1 MAKKGK
7 YIGILGALLVHMAII
22 ALLILVSFT
31 IPEQEEESD
40 ITLMAGGRSSAY
52 GGFNPK
58 TLVDVA
64 ILPEET
70 SIQETP
76 KAPPVEQKLITQTE
90 EEAPAISSVNE
101 KEKAEEA
108 RKFIEQKQKE
118 RKATEAVAK
127 QVAGAFGKST
137 QPANQSTSSTGTGAE
152 NNKTNGTSEGTSSNN
167 GGGYGTFDL
176 SGRSIGGEGLPRPQ
190 YNIQEEGK
198 VVVTITVSPA
208 GFVIGTGIN
217 RQTNTV
223 NSILRKAAEEA
234 AKKARFNEVEGVTNQ
249 IGTIIYYFNLR

>member
-1 MAKKGK
+1 MAKKGN

-31 IPEQEEESD
+31 APKPEEESD
-40 ITLMAGGRSSAY
+40 ITLMGGDRSSAY

-64 ILPEET
+64 ILPEEA
-70 SIQETP
+70 SAQETP
-76 KAPPVEQKLITQTE
+76 KAPPAEQKLITQTE
-90 EEAPAISSVNE
+90 EEAPAISSVKE

-108 RKFIEQKQKE
+108 RKLIEQKQKE
-118 RKATEAVAK
+118 KKATEAVAK

-137 QPANQSTSSTGTGAE
+137 QPENQTTGTGTE
-152 NNKTNGTSEGTSSNN
+152 TNKTGGTSNGSSSNN
-167 GGGYGTFDL
+167 GDGYGTFDL

-198 VVVTITVSPA
+198 VVVTITVNPA
-208 GFVIGTGIN
+208 GFVIGTSIN

-223 NSILRKAAEEA
+223 NPVLRKAAEEA
-234 AKKARFNEVEGVTNQ
+234 AKKARFNEVEGVNNQ
-249 IGTIIYYFNLR
+249 VGTIIYYFNLR

>member
-1 MAKKGK
+1 MAKKSK
-7 YIGILGALLVHMAII
+7 YIGILGALLVHVAII
-22 ALLILVSFT
+22 VLLILVSFT

-58 TLVDVA
+58 TLVDVD

-70 SIQETP
+70 STQKTP
-76 KAPPVEQKLITQTE
+76 KVPPVEQKLITQTE
-90 EEAPAISSVNE
+90 EEAPTISSVNE

-108 RKFIEQKQKE
+108 RKLIEQKQKE

-137 QPANQSTSSTGTGAE
+137 QLENQTTGTGAE
-152 NNKTNGTSEGTSSNN
+152 NNKTGGTSNGSSLNN
-167 GGGYGTFDL
+167 GEGYGTFDL

-198 VVVTITVSPA
+198 VVVTITVNPA

-223 NSILRKAAEEA
+223 NPILRKAAEEA
-234 AKKARFNEVEGVTNQ
+234 AKKAHFNEVEVVTNQ